1 MQVKVLHVITGLN
14 VGGAEAML
22 ARLLDHERSRGGVR
36 AQVATLMP
44 VGVVGRQ
51 VAASGV
57 VVHQLG
63 MHGVISGIPA
73 ALRLARLIGKE
84 RPDVIVAWM
93 HHAQLA
99 ATLAVFLTRTRT
111 PVVWNVRH
119 SLGEFD
125 REKPLTR
132 LILELQARLSQSP
145 AAIIYNS
152 RAAATQYSA
161 LGFAPVHQ
169 HVIPNGLIVPPVP
182 SRTDASE
189 AVRRLFGIP
198 PNAIV
203 IGMIARAHPMKD
215 VGTLLSAF
223 TTVQAAGVAAHLL
236 LVGEGM
242 DQLDQSHAR
251 ALAALPKGSWTVS
264 GHRTDVGDWLA
275 GLDILAL
282 SSAWGEG
289 FPNIVGE
296 AMAQGVP
303 CVGTDVGDT
312 RWIIGATGRTVPPG
326 DPAALAEA
334 LIELARMGPEERI
347 VLGAAA
353 RRRVEDHFTLDHV
366 AARYAEL
373 YRDVA
378 DTRPPAAAASHANT
392 CEAA

>member
-44 VGVVGRQ
+44 QGVVGRQ
-51 VAASGV
+51 MAASGV

-63 MHGVISGIPA
+63 MRGLISAVPA

-84 RPDVIVAWM
+84 RPDVVVAWM

-99 ATLAVFLTRTRT
+99 STLAVLLAQTRT

-119 SLGEFD
+119 SLGGFE
-125 REKPLTR
+125 REKWLTR
-132 LILELQARLSQSP
+132 LILKLQVRISRMP
-145 AAIIYNS
+145 TAIIYNS
-152 RAAATQYSA
+152 RAAAAQYSA
-161 LGFAPVHQ
+161 LGFAPVRE
-169 HVIPNGLIVPPVP
+169 HVIPNGLIVPPAQ
-182 SRTDASE
+182 SRTAASE
-189 AVRRLFGIP
+189 TVRSLFGIP
-198 PNAIV
+198 PHAIV

-215 VGTLLSAF
+215 VGTLLCAF
-223 TTVQAAGVAAHLL
+223 SKVQAAGVAAHLL

-242 DQLDQSHAR
+242 DHLDRGEAQL
-251 ALAALPKGSWTVS
+251 LAALPKGSWTIS
-264 GHRTDVGDWLA
+264 GHRTDVGEWLA
-275 GLDILAL
+275 GIDTLAL

-312 RWIIGATGRTVPPG
+312 GWIIGTTGRTVPPRN
-326 DPAALAEA
+326 PAALAEA
-334 LIELARMGPEERI
+334 LIELARMEPEERMA
-347 VLGAAA
+347 LGEAA
-353 RRRVEDHFTLDHV
+353 RRRVEEHFTLDHV
-366 AARYAEL
+366 AVRYGEL

-378 DTRPPAAAASHANT
+378 NARTRVADTNHAST